1 MDYYCVGCNRSVDG
15 HRYDVVIGRCSRC
28 AKKYKKR
35 TRTIEHIM
43 EHYSDVHAGELM
55 MWHHR
60 MVLVMERTSNGW
72 VVRHLETG
80 NDIQIIV
87 NGYDSFE
94 SFTQL
99 FRRIG
104 DDEKS

>member
-1 MDYYCVGCNRSVDG
+1 MEHYCVGCNRTVGD
-15 HRYDVVIGRCSRC
+15 HRYDIVIGRCNRC
-28 AKKYKKR
+28 AKKHNKR
-35 TRTIEHIM
+35 TRTIDRIM
-43 EHYSDVHAGELM
+43 EHYSDVQAGELM

-60 MVLVMERTSNGW
+60 MVLVMETTPTGW
-72 VVRHLETG
+72 VVRHLETD
-80 NDIQIIV
+80 NDIPIVV

-94 SFTQL
+94 SFTKV